1 MINCKYLW
9 LMQVELKKL
18 DIYKNLII
26 LFMHL
31 IVIQIILDDK
41 DNDIYVGEFVWSLM
55 DGPKLLLSQT
65 DL

>member
-1 MINCKYLW
+1 
-9 LMQVELKKL
+9 MQVELKKL
-18 DIYKNLII
+18 DIYKSLII

>member
-18 DIYKNLII
+18 DIYKSLII

-65 DL
+65 D

>member
-18 DIYKNLII
+18 DIYKSLII

>member
-1 MINCKYLW
+1 
-9 LMQVELKKL
+9 MQVELKKL